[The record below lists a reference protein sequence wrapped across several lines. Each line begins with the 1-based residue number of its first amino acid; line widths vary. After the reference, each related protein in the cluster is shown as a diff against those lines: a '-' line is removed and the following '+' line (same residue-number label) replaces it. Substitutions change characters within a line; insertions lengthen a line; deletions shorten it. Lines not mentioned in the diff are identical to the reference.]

1 MRKTIYIL
9 FAILGM
15 SLFAG
20 CDDDKKDNNTP
31 LAKQL
36 VGEWRLTSWTSEA
49 PQAFD
54 AYIAFDGGSFTIYQ
68 KVESVRYQKYTGNY
82 LLQDDVLSGNY
93 SDNTPWGSSY
103 TVTADEANNT
113 ITLTSTIDTGDVSVY
128 TRASIPESVKND
140 AIDMQGVRAG
150 FLPAALS
157 PGCNISKAFGKC
169 RRLFFHTYT
178 KLTHSKLSNRKKKLP
193 RPTPQAPGRP
203 ESPQCSRRITRE
215 LFFSE
220 TDFTHIRKNGYLYTN
235 F

>member
-68 KVESVRYQKYTGNY
+68 KVESVRYQKYTGSY
-82 LLQDDVLSGNY
+82 LLQDDILSGNY

-103 TVTADEANNT
+103 TVK
-113 ITLTSTIDTGDVSVY
+113 IG
-128 TRASIPESVKND
+128 RAHV
-140 AIDMQGVRAG
+140 
-150 FLPAALS
+150 
-157 PGCNISKAFGKC
+157 
-169 RRLFFHTYT
+169 
-178 KLTHSKLSNRKKKLP
+178 
-193 RPTPQAPGRP
+193 
-203 ESPQCSRRITRE
+203 
-215 LFFSE
+215 
-220 TDFTHIRKNGYLYTN
+220 
-235 F
+235 

>member
-1 MRKTIYIL
+1 MRKSIYIL

-68 KVESVRYQKYTGNY
+68 KVESVRYQKYTGSY

-113 ITLTSTIDTGDVSVY
+113 ITLTSTINTGDVSVY
-128 TRASIPESVKND
+128 TRATIPESVKND
-140 AIDMQGVRAG
+140 AIDMQGVRA
-150 FLPAALS
+150 
-157 PGCNISKAFGKC
+157 AFF
-169 RRLFFHTYT
+169 RL
-178 KLTHSKLSNRKKKLP
+178 L
-193 RPTPQAPGRP
+193 
-203 ESPQCSRRITRE
+203 
-215 LFFSE
+215 
-220 TDFTHIRKNGYLYTN
+220 
-235 F
+235 

>member
-68 KVESVRYQKYTGNY
+68 N
-82 LLQDDVLSGNY
+82 DVLSGNY

-113 ITLTSTIDTGDVSVY
+113 ITLTSTINTGDVSVY
-128 TRASIPESVKND
+128 TRATIPESVKND
-140 AIDMQGVRAG
+140 AIDMQGVRA
-150 FLPAALS
+150 
-157 PGCNISKAFGKC
+157 AFF
-169 RRLFFHTYT
+169 RL
-178 KLTHSKLSNRKKKLP
+178 L
-193 RPTPQAPGRP
+193 
-203 ESPQCSRRITRE
+203 
-215 LFFSE
+215 
-220 TDFTHIRKNGYLYTN
+220 
-235 F
+235 

>member
-54 AYIAFDGGSFTIYQ
+54 AYIAFDGGSFNIYQ
-68 KVESVRYQKYTGNY
+68 KVESVRYQKYTGSY

-93 SDNTPWGSSY
+93 SDITPWGSSY

-113 ITLTSTIDTGDVSVY
+113 ITLTSTINTGDVSVY
-128 TRASIPESVKND
+128 TRATIPESVKND
-140 AIDMQGVRAG
+140 AIDMQGVRA
-150 FLPAALS
+150 
-157 PGCNISKAFGKC
+157 AFF
-169 RRLFFHTYT
+169 RL
-178 KLTHSKLSNRKKKLP
+178 L
-193 RPTPQAPGRP
+193 
-203 ESPQCSRRITRE
+203 
-215 LFFSE
+215 
-220 TDFTHIRKNGYLYTN
+220 
-235 F
+235 

>member
-36 VGEWRLTSWTSEA
+36 VGEWRLTSWTGEA

-68 KVESVRYQKYTGNY
+68 KVESVKYQKYTGSY
-82 LLQDDVLSGNY
+82 SASKDDVLSGNY

-103 TVTADEANNT
+103 TVTADESSNNT
-113 ITLTSTIDTGDVSVY
+113 ITLTSTINPGDVSVY
-128 TRASIPESVKND
+128 TRATIPESVKND
-140 AIDMQGVRAG
+140 AIEHAGRTRG
-150 FLPAALS
+150 FLPVALS
-157 PGCNISKAFGKC
+157 PG
-169 RRLFFHTYT
+169 L
-178 KLTHSKLSNRKKKLP
+178 
-193 RPTPQAPGRP
+193 
-203 ESPQCSRRITRE
+203 
-215 LFFSE
+215 
-220 TDFTHIRKNGYLYTN
+220 
-235 F
+235 